1 MDPILMLLL
10 VMLVMMLV
18 FRYFGNKQ
26 AQKAKARRDSALT
39 IGTSVRTHAGYYGT
53 IVDIDG
59 DTVTLE
65 SPTGDESV
73 WHKNAIFGAEEPP
86 FALPDEVA
94 EDEEDDGEPEYGQL
108 LDEDET
114 QSDAVI
120 DATGHQDEPPVTD
133 IDTDRHDK

>member
-18 FRYFGNKQ
+18 FRFFGNKQ
-26 AQKAKARRDSALT
+26 AQRARERRDSALT
-39 IGTSVRTHAGYYGT
+39 LGTSVRTHAGYYGT

-65 SPTGDESV
+65 SPSGDESV

-86 FALPDEVA
+86 FALA
-94 EDEEDDGEPEYGQL
+94 EEASAEEETDGEPEYGQL
-108 LDEDET
+108 LDDDET
-114 QSDAVI
+114 PSAPVTEQADR
-120 DATGHQDEPPVTD
+120 QDEPLTN
-133 IDTDRHDK
+133 IDPDRNDK